1 MATGNWT
8 REELLVAFALYHQLP
23 CSRFRE
29 ADPDIALYSQAI
41 GRSRASLKMK
51 LWNIAS
57 LDPTMSAGRRSLNRA
72 SSSDRL
78 MWEEM
83 QNDWARFAVECEQ
96 ALISISTTTEHIPST
111 SQREPTSH
119 HGEDRIVEAKARIGQ
134 QFFRASVMSAYNERC
149 CITGLSLPALL
160 VASHI
165 VPWSVDEH
173 NRVNPRNGLLL
184 STLHDKAFDAGFLTI
199 DDELIVHVSHKH
211 LPTNDEFLA
220 SAIAN
225 YDGQSISRP
234 EKFEPDRRF
243 LHYHREHVYRG

>member
-8 REELLVAFALYHQLP
+8 REELLVAFALYHRLP

-51 LWNIAS
+51 LWNVAS
-57 LDPTMSAGRRSLNRA
+57 LDSTMSPGRRSLNRA

-83 QNDWARFAVECEQ
+83 QNDWASFALKSEQ
-96 ALISISTTTEHIPST
+96 ALMTITTRTPLIPS
-111 SQREPTSH
+111 EPEEEPIDRR
-119 HGEDRIVEAKARIGQ
+119 GEDRAVEAKARVGQ

-149 CITGLSLPALL
+149 CITGLSLTALL
-160 VASHI
+160 AASHI

-184 STLHDKAFDAGFLTI
+184 STLHDKAFDTGLLTL
-199 DDELIVHVSHKH
+199 DDELVVRVSRKH
-211 LPTNDEFLA
+211 MPDNDRFFA
-220 SAIAN
+220 SAVAR
-225 YDGQSISRP
+225 YDGQSIQRP
-234 EKFEPDRRF
+234 EKFEPDKQF
-243 LHYHREHVYRG
+243 LRYHREHIYRG